1 MYVKIKSG
9 SVAQYPYTIGNL
21 RRDNPNT
28 SFPKDIP
35 TTILSEYGVEAV
47 TYLEQPSYVE
57 RTHFCN
63 QNAAPTLVDGTWTT
77 GWTVSKK
84 SADETAEYDAEAATS
99 VRAERDRLLAA
110 SDWWASSDLTMSA
123 EQTAYRKA
131 LRDLPTHSNWPN
143 LEGSDWPT
151 KP

>member
-9 SVAQYPYTIGNL
+9 SVDQYPYTIGNL

-84 SADETAEYDAEAATS
+84 SADETAEYDAEAAILTGLIQ
-99 VRAERDRLLAA
+99 RAVIGLLNHK
-110 SDWWASSDLTMSA
+110 
-123 EQTAYRKA
+123 E
-131 LRDLPTHSNWPN
+131 
-143 LEGSDWPT
+143 
-151 KP
+151 

>member
-9 SVAQYPYTIGNL
+9 SVDQYPYTIGNL

-84 SADETAEYDAEAATS
+84 STDETAEYDAEAATS
-99 VRAERDRLLAA
+99 VRAERDRLLATHLMHLLLVLLHITQLQK
-110 SDWWASSDLTMSA
+110 LTVLHG
-123 EQTAYRKA
+123 R
-131 LRDLPTHSNWPN
+131 RVH
-143 LEGSDWPT
+143 
-151 KP
+151 